1 MLLLFD
7 NYDSF
12 TYNIYQLLASLG
24 AEVEVV
30 RNDAVTPEDVL
41 TADYEAVILSPGP
54 GLPKD
59 AGNLELLIEAAKGK
73 VPLLGICLGHQ
84 AIGEVFGGRIVRAKE
99 IVHGK
104 PSPIRHDGQGLYAG
118 LPEKAA
124 VGRYHS
130 LIIERESLPDCLAVT
145 AELEDGTIMGVRHK
159 EYAIEGIQF
168 HPESILTPDGRAMMK
183 NYLKDIGAI

>member
-124 VGRYHS
+124 VGRYATTRS
-130 LIIERESLPDCLAVT
+130 SSSANPCPT
-145 AELEDGTIMGVRHK
+145 ASPSPPSWKTARSW
-159 EYAIEGIQF
+159 ACATR
-168 HPESILTPDGRAMMK
+168 STPSRASSP
-183 NYLKDIGAI
+183 IPSPS